1 MAANFNFTYSDDI
14 DGNADGLIYRDSN
27 ENEVEIASYGSITSF
42 VTGKFIDFIAPPYT
56 KKTYPA
62 NSLVY
67 YYNYSQKTA
76 FIYYN
81 PNAIETAENW
91 NPNHWTRTTVA
102 DYIKLMITQQGV

>member
-14 DGNADGLIYRDSN
+14 DGSNTDGLIYRDNN
-27 ENEVEIASYGSITSF
+27 ENEVEIASFSAITSKMN
-42 VTGKFIDFIAPPYT
+42 GKFIDFIAPPYT
-56 KKTYPA
+56 KKKYPA

-67 YYNYSQKTA
+67 YYNYSQDKA

-102 DYIKLMITQQGV
+102 DYIKLITT